1 MIGQSILHYKILE
14 KLGEGGMGVV
24 YKAEDTKLR
33 RIVSLKFIA
42 PQIASNE
49 EERAH
54 FLQEARAVASLDHP
68 NVCAIYEVGDANGQP
83 YLAMAYIE
91 GETLAQKIG
100 LGPLPASRVIDF
112 AAQIVEGLAEA
123 HDTGIIHRDI
133 KSANVMVT
141 PKGQAKI
148 MDFGVAEFVGRDAR
162 AGEVVGTA
170 SYMSPEQATGET
182 VDVRTDI
189 WSFGVVVHEML
200 CGRLPLQGDYE
211 AAVLHSILNEKPP
224 EIDNVDV
231 PPALLEIISK
241 CLRKEPEK
249 RFRNGAELAAALRV
263 LGSPKATAPIEVV
276 APTRGR
282 RLAGPLGAVAAVLV
296 VLAGLVFWRF
306 GGGDTGAGRVAGER
320 PSIVVLPLNNLSGT
334 GDDDYFVDGMTDE
347 LITSLAKIKGL
358 RVISRTSAM
367 RLKEANRTVPEI
379 AEQLGVDYV
388 LEGSV
393 LRADGRVR
401 INTKLIDT
409 AQDRSVWAENYD
421 HPFEDILSLQNEA
434 ARTIAGEIRVQLSP
448 EEQIRLA
455 ATPKISPQA
464 YENYLRARFFMNR
477 RSRESVARAKE
488 LFQEIIDAE
497 PDSGMGY
504 AGLADAHVLTAVQGH
519 APPQQVWPE
528 AKAAAE
534 RAVEL
539 DANLAEAHASLGLI
553 RSFYEWDWKNAA
565 QEFDRAIE
573 LNPGYVTARQRRAT
587 YLSRLGRHD
596 EAIEEIQRAREIDP
610 LSLSVSHSAGVI
622 YSMAREHN
630 MAVEQFKNN
639 LELASDYY
647 RTYMALGRCQLE
659 TQDFTGG
666 ARFTQPG
673 LRAFGA

>member
-14 KLGEGGMGVV
+14 KLGESGMGVV

-33 RIVSLKFIA
+33 RIVSLKFLA
-42 PQIASNE
+42 PQIDSNE
-49 EERAH
+49 EERAR

-112 AAQIVEGLAEA
+112 AAQIAEGLAEA

-148 MDFGVAEFVGRDAR
+148 MDFGVAEFVGSDAR

-211 AAVLHSILNEKPP
+211 AAVLYSILNEKAP

-263 LGSPKATAPIEVV
+263 LGSPKTTAPIEVV

-296 VLAGLVFWRF
+296 VLAGLAFWRF

-367 RLKEANRTVPEI
+367 RLKEAKRTVPEI
-379 AEQLGVDYV
+379 AEQLGVD
-388 LEGSV
+388 
-393 LRADGRVR
+393 
-401 INTKLIDT
+401 
-409 AQDRSVWAENYD
+409 
-421 HPFEDILSLQNEA
+421 
-434 ARTIAGEIRVQLSP
+434 
-448 EEQIRLA
+448 
-455 ATPKISPQA
+455 
-464 YENYLRARFFMNR
+464 
-477 RSRESVARAKE
+477 
-488 LFQEIIDAE
+488 
-497 PDSGMGY
+497 
-504 AGLADAHVLTAVQGH
+504 
-519 APPQQVWPE
+519 
-528 AKAAAE
+528 
-534 RAVEL
+534 
-539 DANLAEAHASLGLI
+539 
-553 RSFYEWDWKNAA
+553 
-565 QEFDRAIE
+565 
-573 LNPGYVTARQRRAT
+573 
-587 YLSRLGRHD
+587 
-596 EAIEEIQRAREIDP
+596 
-610 LSLSVSHSAGVI
+610 
-622 YSMAREHN
+622 
-630 MAVEQFKNN
+630 
-639 LELASDYY
+639 
-647 RTYMALGRCQLE
+647 
-659 TQDFTGG
+659 
-666 ARFTQPG
+666 
-673 LRAFGA
+673 

>member
-1 MIGQSILHYKILE
+1 
-14 KLGEGGMGVV
+14 
-24 YKAEDTKLR
+24 
-33 RIVSLKFIA
+33 
-42 PQIASNE
+42 
-49 EERAH
+49 
-54 FLQEARAVASLDHP
+54 
-68 NVCAIYEVGDANGQP
+68 
-83 YLAMAYIE
+83 
-91 GETLAQKIG
+91 
-100 LGPLPASRVIDF
+100 
-112 AAQIVEGLAEA
+112 
-123 HDTGIIHRDI
+123 
-133 KSANVMVT
+133 
-141 PKGQAKI
+141 
-148 MDFGVAEFVGRDAR
+148 
-162 AGEVVGTA
+162 
-170 SYMSPEQATGET
+170 
-182 VDVRTDI
+182 
-189 WSFGVVVHEML
+189 
-200 CGRLPLQGDYE
+200 
-211 AAVLHSILNEKPP
+211 
-224 EIDNVDV
+224 
-231 PPALLEIISK
+231 
-241 CLRKEPEK
+241 
-249 RFRNGAELAAALRV
+249 
-263 LGSPKATAPIEVV
+263 VV
-276 APTRGR
+276 AI
-282 RLAGPLGAVAAVLV
+282 AAVLV
-296 VLAGLVFWRF
+296 VITGLAFWRS
-306 GGGDTGAGRVAGER
+306 GGDTGAGGVTAKR

-334 GDDDYFVDGMTDE
+334 EDDDYFADGMTDE

-367 RLKEANRTVPEI
+367 RVKEANRTVPEI

-401 INTKLIDT
+401 INAQLIDT

-421 HPFEDILSLQNEA
+421 HDFQDILSLQNDA

-448 EEQIRLA
+448 EEQVRLGA
-455 ATPKISPQA
+455 SPKISPQA

-477 RSRESVARAKE
+477 RSREGVVRAKE
-488 LFQEIIDAE
+488 LFQEVINAE

-504 AGLADAHVLTAVQGH
+504 AGLADAHVLTAVQGY

-539 DANLAEAHASLGLI
+539 DANLADAHASLGLI

-639 LELASDYY
+639 LELAGDYY

-659 TQDFTGG
+659 TRDF
-666 ARFTQPG
+666 AAG
-673 LRAFGA
+673 LASLNRASELSGHNPFVVATLAFGYGRSGDQDEARKLLKQLEEQSTSRYVSPVSLAMVQIGLGETDAAFALLDKALKERSGFLSWLKVEPAFDPLRDDPRFVVLLDAVGFGD